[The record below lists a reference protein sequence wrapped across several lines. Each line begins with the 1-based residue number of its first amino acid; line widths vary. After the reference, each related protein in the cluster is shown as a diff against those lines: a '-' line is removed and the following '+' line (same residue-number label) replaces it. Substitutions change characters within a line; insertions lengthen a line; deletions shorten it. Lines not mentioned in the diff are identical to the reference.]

1 MREREAPAII
11 TATEQKGQRGGLENP
26 SPMREPCHYP
36 VSNRLAAPAPLHLP
50 IKLGGWRKGG
60 RVGGGGRGLPS
71 RSVFLKLGVSLTF
84 LILPILM
91 SIHFFWGQV
100 LRDQFCVSKYSTY
113 FILLKHK
120 TQKPSFVGS
129 LLFV

>member
-60 RVGGGGRGLPS
+60 RVGGGGQGTA
-71 RSVFLKLGVSLTF
+71 LTF
-84 LILPILM
+84 CIFKTR
-91 SIHFFWGQV
+91 SFSHFPYPSDPDVDTFLLGASSKGSV
-100 LRDQFCVSKYSTY
+100 LCF
-113 FILLKHK
+113 
-120 TQKPSFVGS
+120 
-129 LLFV
+129 